1 LEFGGQ
7 LIEEIVGT
15 EMREERVS
23 PVRAS
28 FVLLQVQTDDVMVGS
43 DIFSELFIS
52 RQVDLAIQT
61 DVAVRAISNLVALG
75 LFALFFLPG
84 TLFVYFEA
92 S

>member
-1 LEFGGQ
+1 
-7 LIEEIVGT
+7 
-15 EMREERVS
+15 MS

-28 FVLLQVQTDDVMVGS
+28 SVLLQVQTDDVWVGS
-43 DIFSELFIS
+43 DIFSDLFIS
-52 RQVDLAIQT
+52 RQVDLAVQT
-61 DVAVRAISNLVALG
+61 DVEVMAISNLVALG

>member
-1 LEFGGQ
+1 
-7 LIEEIVGT
+7 
-15 EMREERVS
+15 MS

-28 FVLLQVQTDDVMVGS
+28 SVLLQVQTDDVWVGS
-43 DIFSELFIS
+43 DIFSDLFIS
-52 RQVDLAIQT
+52 RQVDLAVQT

>member
-1 LEFGGQ
+1 
-7 LIEEIVGT
+7 
-15 EMREERVS
+15 VS

-28 FVLLQVQTDDVMVGS
+28 SVLLQVQTDDVWVGS
-43 DIFSELFIS
+43 DIFSDLFIS
-52 RQVDLAIQT
+52 RQVDLAVQT

>member
-1 LEFGGQ
+1 
-7 LIEEIVGT
+7 
-15 EMREERVS
+15 MREKRVS

>member
-1 LEFGGQ
+1 
-7 LIEEIVGT
+7 
-15 EMREERVS
+15 MREERVS

>member
-1 LEFGGQ
+1 
-7 LIEEIVGT
+7 
-15 EMREERVS
+15 MREERVS

-28 FVLLQVQTDDVMVGS
+28 SVLLQVQTDDVWVGS
-43 DIFSELFIS
+43 DIFSDLFIS
-52 RQVDLAIQT
+52 RQVDLAVQT

>member
-1 LEFGGQ
+1 
-7 LIEEIVGT
+7 
-15 EMREERVS
+15 MS

-28 FVLLQVQTDDVMVGS
+28 SVLLQVQTDDVWVGS
-43 DIFSELFIS
+43 DIFSDLFIS
-52 RQVDLAIQT
+52 RQVDLAVQT
-61 DVAVRAISNLVALG
+61 DVAVRAISNLVALS

>member
-1 LEFGGQ
+1 
-7 LIEEIVGT
+7 
-15 EMREERVS
+15 MS

-28 FVLLQVQTDDVMVGS
+28 SVLLQVQTDDVWVGS
-43 DIFSELFIS
+43 DIFSDLFIS
-52 RQVDLAIQT
+52 RQVDLAVQT
-61 DVAVRAISNLVALG
+61 DVAVRAISNLGALG